1 VVLETTA
8 LEGLPEVTHADARG
22 GAYRLT
28 TGAPH
33 RTIPELFPLLR
44 DAGGELTGLRTHH
57 ATLDDVFLA
66 HTGRQLRDE

>member
-1 VVLETTA
+1 VFLETAA
-8 LEGLPEVTHADARG
+8 LEQLQEVTHADARG

-28 TGAPH
+28 TRAPH

-44 DAGGELTGLRTHH
+44 QADGELTGLRTHH

-66 HTGRQLRDE
+66 HTGRGLRDE